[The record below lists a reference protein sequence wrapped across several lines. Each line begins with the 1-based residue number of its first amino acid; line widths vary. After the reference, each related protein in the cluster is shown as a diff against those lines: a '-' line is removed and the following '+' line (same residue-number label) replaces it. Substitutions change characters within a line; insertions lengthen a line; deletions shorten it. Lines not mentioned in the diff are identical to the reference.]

1 MSVGP
6 AAWLSADQF
15 AEEFGMT
22 RRAATKALGKA
33 ASGKPWHGHSLVVR
47 TVKGRGGRRGTCYEV
62 ARSSL
67 PEPFHKPLSDFSGLD
82 PYPTAIIAAAPL
94 EPRELA
100 ANQEKRM
107 RDRLKIIGKA
117 YSFPSRSPER
127 AAELAGASL
136 ESGQSVRTLRRWLGE
151 LDAQQ
156 GDIGALGRRR
166 HQDAGQQRVFVS
178 RNFDKT
184 FRSAGHPPEL
194 LAELGDRVDQ
204 LLRAAW
210 ASPAQRA
217 GWFWVRR
224 EVLTVLQRECEA
236 RGLRL
241 PKKALYLSKRRVMKP
256 AEEFRRVDIYR
267 HDRKR
272 FDDQKPRIRRD
283 WSKTEPMA
291 TIVMDVKPLDNVLTR
306 PDGSEVHP
314 RMIGFM
320 DAGTHRVFRHFVA
333 CPKGEGIRQ
342 EHVLEGF
349 AAMVAHPEWGFP
361 QQLYRDNGS
370 EFFAFD
376 KIRSALA
383 MVQEPG
389 ARTIINAK
397 PYSGASK
404 PIESKFAVLDRFVFS
419 QMEGWTGGNRMNK
432 KTQTVGKPTAP
443 FRGSFEDFV
452 AEANLRIRDFETVEI
467 RSGSLKGR
475 SPDEIYADYVAA
487 GWRPVSCHPAALDA
501 AFSERLTRR
510 VDRGTV
516 SIKGTRYR
524 HPQLPNGRRVTIAI
538 PYRRH
543 EWPLVELPDG
553 LSWAYLEPEMLFLP
567 GEISGA
573 IDSGRLQQREAK
585 AVRQA
590 ARLAGAIGAG
600 KNLADRVV
608 ALPTRAAPAPL
619 IDILMSSQAETLAT
633 ARAEAAERAEA
644 APDEAERRRARRE
657 LELQDWENYHA
668 RKRG

>member
-1 MSVGP
+1 MAVSKWIGASEF
-6 AAWLSADQF
+6 AALAGIDRRSATRVLSKGLIGRPWQ
-15 AEEFGMT
+15 GI
-22 RRAATKALGKA
+22 RLLVRAVAGA
-33 ASGKPWHGHSLVVR
+33 
-47 TVKGRGGRRGTCYEV
+47 RGGRSGTRYEV
-62 ARSSL
+62 ALSSL
-67 PEPFHKPLSDFSGLD
+67 PSSFQEALSDFSEASNGTCEIVS
-82 PYPTAIIAAAPL
+82 YVSF
-94 EPRELA
+94 EPRALA
-100 ANQEKRM
+100 ANQERRM
-107 RDRLKIIGKA
+107 RERLAVIGPA
-117 YSFPSRSPER
+117 YSFPARSAER
-127 AAELAGASL
+127 TAELARASL
-136 ESGQSVRTLRRWLGE
+136 QSGHSVRTLQRWLAE

-156 GDIGALGRRR
+156 GDIGALGRLR
-166 HQDAGQQRVFVS
+166 HQDAGQPRVFVS
-178 RNFDKT
+178 RRFDAA
-184 FRSAGHPPEL
+184 FREAGHPSEL
-194 LAELGDRVDQ
+194 LAEIGERVDQ
-204 LLRAAW
+204 LLKAAW

-217 GWFWVRR
+217 GWFWVGR
-224 EVLTVLQRECEA
+224 EALTVVQRECEA
-236 RGLRL
+236 RGVRL
-241 PKKALYLSKRRVMKP
+241 PKKALHLSKRRIMQH

-283 WSKTEPMA
+283 WSKTAPMA
-291 TIVMDVKPLDNVLTR
+291 TIVMDVKPLDNVILR
-306 PDGSEVHP
+306 PDGSQVHP

-419 QMEGWTGGNRMNK
+419 QMGGWTGGNRMNA

-443 FRGSFEDFV
+443 FRGSFEEFV
-452 AEANLRIRDFETVEI
+452 AEANLRIQDFETVEI
-467 RSGSLKGR
+467 RSGSLRGR
-475 SPDEIYADYVAA
+475 SPDEIYADYVGE

-510 VDRGTV
+510 VDRGAV
-516 SIKGTRYR
+516 SINGTRYR

-538 PYRRH
+538 PYRRN
-543 EWPLVELPDG
+543 EWPLVELLDG

-573 IDSGRLQQREAK
+573 IDSGRLQQREAS
-585 AVRQA
+585 AVRQI
-590 ARLAGAIGAG
+590 ARTVGTIDAGE
-600 KNLADRVV
+600 NLADRVV
-608 ALPTRAAPAPL
+608 ALPTRAAPAPI
-619 IDILMSSQAETLAT
+619 IDLLMSSQAETLAA
-633 ARAEAAERAEA
+633 ARAGAAERAEA

-657 LELQDWENYHA
+657 LELQDWERYHA